1 MYYAAKEPVSR
12 PVLHPFRESSAVCIS
27 TLAHV
32 LAIHLTDDPR
42 MPDVRLHDG
51 PGHELSITRCV
62 LQVPR
67 FRVQMILGR
76 RCDVTRADL
85 PRTCHVWI
93 AGPVIIGALCLFAV
107 VGLLLVRRRLLP
119 RLRVASADSEFT
131 GAMLQSVMVFY
142 GLAVALI
149 AVTVFQTYSE
159 TTSVVTGEATALN
172 ALYRDVTGY
181 PDPIRADLQ
190 RSIREYTDQV
200 INQAWPLQQQGKVPS
215 GGIEQMNRFQ
225 AMLTK
230 FEPATEG
237 QKLLHGE
244 TLRAY
249 NQLIQARRLRLD
261 AVGTGLPSVMWA
273 VILIGAFIS
282 LSASFFFKVE
292 DARLHLIE
300 VLLLAIF
307 IGLVIFM
314 IFSLDRPFRG
324 HLGIPADPYQLV
336 YDQLMKSNP

>member
-1 MYYAAKEPVSR
+1 MFERLFDVS
-12 PVLHPFRESSAVCIS
+12 L
-27 TLAHV
+27 
-32 LAIHLTDDPR
+32 
-42 MPDVRLHDG
+42 
-51 PGHELSITRCV
+51 
-62 LQVPR
+62 
-67 FRVQMILGR
+67 
-76 RCDVTRADL
+76 
-85 PRTCHVWI
+85 WI
-93 AGPVIIGALCLFAV
+93 AGPLIIGALCLFAV
-107 VGLLLVRRRLLP
+107 AGLLLVRRRLLP
-119 RLRVASADSEFT
+119 RLRVTAGDSEFT

-172 ALYRDVTGY
+172 ALYRDVTSY

-190 RSIREYTDQV
+190 RSVREYTDQV

-249 NQLIQARRLRLD
+249 NQLIQTRRLRLD

-292 DARLHLIE
+292 DVRLHVIE
-300 VLLLAIF
+300 VLLLAVF

-314 IFSLDRPFRG
+314 ILALDRPFRG
-324 HLGIPADPYQLV
+324 NLGIRADPYQLV
-336 YDQLMKSNP
+336 YDQLMKGNP